1 MINEK
6 MKNLKFSKNFLKEV
20 EKVSFSSNA
29 KIEVLKSEIPVN
41 KCCVIAELSALFRTC
56 GQLSLQNGKYSLEII
71 TELPDLFGRV
81 NALVKKLYEN
91 FNELGLTREE
101 KTNSAIRYHI
111 IFPVEISQK
120 IIYDCY
126 IMRPTGEFYNGIAQ
140 ALVENECCK
149 RSFIRGVFLGCASAN
164 IVIKDMKNLKK
175 HTGGYHL
182 EFVFSSSYLAG
193 DFAHLLSEFSILAKV
208 MQRKKFWVT
217 YIKEAELVSDLLA
230 LVGAN
235 NAVMTLQNEFAVREV
250 RNQLNRQLNCMNSNL
265 EKMVDASLKQIEAIE
280 RIRDTVGLESLPPT
294 LYELC
299 LLRLANPE
307 ENYENLSK
315 LMTTP
320 LTKSG
325 VNHRLRKIVS
335 IAEKL
340 DKDIQKEM
348 TPNKALMEN
357 DNINSDEVK
366 KKSDDNSTK
375 DLKATKPE

>member
-1 MINEK
+1 M
-6 MKNLKFSKNFLKEV
+6 
-20 EKVSFSSNA
+20 SFSSDA
-29 KIEVLKSEIPVN
+29 KMEVVQSELPTN
-41 KCCVIAELSALFRTC
+41 KCCAIAELSALFRTC
-56 GQLSLQNGKYSLEII
+56 GQLSLKGGKYSVELI
-71 TELPDLFGRV
+71 TELSDLFARV
-81 NALVKKLYEN
+81 NGLVKKIYED
-91 FNELGLTREE
+91 FNELELMREE
-101 KTNSAIRYHI
+101 KPNSAIRYHI
-111 IFPVEISQK
+111 VFPVEISQK
-120 IIYDCY
+120 LIYDCY
-126 IMRPTGEFYNGIAQ
+126 IMRPTGDFYTGIAR
-140 ALVENECCK
+140 AVVENECCK
-149 RSFIRGVFLGCASAN
+149 RYFIKGVFLGCASAN
-164 IVIKDMKNLKK
+164 IVIKDMKDLQK

-193 DFAHLLSEFSILAKV
+193 DFAHLLSEFNLQAKV

-235 NAVMTLQNEFAVREV
+235 NAVLILQNEFAVREV

-265 EKMVDASLKQIEAIE
+265 GKMVDASIKQIDAIE
-280 RIRDTVGLESLPPT
+280 KIRDTVGLESLSPT

-335 IAEKL
+335 ISE
-340 DKDIQKEM
+340 
-348 TPNKALMEN
+348 
-357 DNINSDEVK
+357 NINSEEFEK
-366 KKSDDNSTK
+366 
-375 DLKATKPE
+375 KPENTSSYESEKDFKETEPE